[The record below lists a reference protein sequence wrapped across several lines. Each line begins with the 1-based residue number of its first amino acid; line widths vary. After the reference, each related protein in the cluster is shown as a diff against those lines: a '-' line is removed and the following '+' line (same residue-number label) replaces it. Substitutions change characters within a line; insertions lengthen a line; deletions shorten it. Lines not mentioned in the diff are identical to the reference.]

1 MPKKYATEMSCSKSP
16 AGGLR
21 EVYVRADLHALTVPL
36 ISSPVLFSIFF
47 RKEVYYYLTSRLSHS
62 KTTLQNPRI
71 CQRALYQQL
80 RPRILQPTNPTSAM
94 WGKMYTAKQLAST
107 SKTGAES
114 EIKVRCGTVGNLY
127 IKKCARTLSST
138 SPTPFNQ
145 IVNIVR
151 RSKRARARVV
161 INLETKDENKAGR

>member
-21 EVYVRADLHALTVPL
+21 EAYVRADLHTLTVPL

-47 RKEVYYYLTSRLSHS
+47 RKEVYYYLTSCLSYS
-62 KTTLQNPRI
+62 KTALQNPRI

-94 WGKMYTAKQLAST
+94 RGRMYTAKQLAST
-107 SKTGAES
+107 SKAGAES
-114 EIKVRCGTVGNLY
+114 EIKVRCGTVGIIY
-127 IKKCARTLSST
+127 IKKCARILST
-138 SPTPFNQ
+138 SPTPFSQ

-161 INLETKDENKAGR
+161 INLETKDENKVGR

>member
-1 MPKKYATEMSCSKSP
+1 MPKKYATEMSHSKSP

-21 EVYVRADLHALTVPL
+21 EAYVRADLHTLTVPL

-47 RKEVYYYLTSRLSHS
+47 RKEVYYYLTSCLSYS
-62 KTTLQNPRI
+62 KTALQNPRI

-80 RPRILQPTNPTSAM
+80 RPRILQPTNQTSAM
-94 WGKMYTAKQLAST
+94 RGRMYTAKQLAST
-107 SKTGAES
+107 SKAGAES

-127 IKKCARTLSST
+127 IKCARTLST

-161 INLETKDENKAGR
+161 INLETKDENKVGR